1 MLSTIKRIIR
11 WTGPY
16 KKRLYLGFFYSFLVS
31 SFAAMPIFAAAY
43 TLGRVIA
50 DWRGETELQPG
61 FLWLM
66 LAALVAFVLLRFL
79 FSYLRART
87 QESIGHEVAAEQR
100 IRIGDI
106 LKRVPMGYFSK
117 NSIGEVS
124 AAVTT
129 ELSVLE
135 LQGMKMIDAVV
146 NGYISVLVVI
156 LFLIFFSPPMA
167 LISVAGVLLSAL
179 FLRMLN
185 RRSEKS
191 APLNHKA
198 QEDMIAGVIEYIRG
212 MAVVKA
218 FNQQSVSIEGVKRA
232 YRDSKAVNVRIEKE
246 FVPLN
251 CLHLLALKLASVL
264 IVLISAWF
272 VLGGRMEL
280 PIMLMMAMFSF
291 TIFAHVESINDA
303 AHVLG
308 IIDSTFHKLE
318 RIEQAE
324 FIDEEGKNIPLD
336 SYDIQ
341 FDHVTFGYDQREV
354 IKDASFLIPQNS
366 TAAIVGPSGSGKT
379 TICSLIARFYDVNA
393 GGITIGGHDVREFT
407 CDSLLSN
414 ISMVFQNVY
423 LFHDTVK
430 NNIGFGKPGAK
441 DEEII
446 AAARAARCHDF
457 IMELPD
463 GYDTVI
469 GEGGSSLSG
478 GEKQRISVARAI
490 LKNAPLVILDEA
502 TASVDPENEHHIQEA
517 ISALTRGKTVIVIAH
532 RLATIQNVDQILVMD
547 NGRIAQRGTH
557 EELLGQ
563 EGIYKKFLAIRQAAE
578 GWSITEA
585 STVQT
590 G

>member
-16 KKRLYLGFFYSFLVS
+16 KRRLYLGFFYSFLAS
-31 SFAAMPIFAAAY
+31 NFAAMPIFAASY
-43 TLGRVIA
+43 TLGRVIS

-66 LAALVAFVLLRFL
+66 LAALAALVLLRFL
-79 FSYLRART
+79 FSYLRARM
-87 QESIGHEVAAEQR
+87 QESIGHEVASEQR
-100 IRIGDI
+100 IQIGDI
-106 LKRVPMGYFSK
+106 LKRVPMGYFAK
-117 NSIGEVS
+117 NTIGDVS

-156 LFLIFFSPPMA
+156 LFLVFFSPPMA

-179 FLRMLN
+179 FLRALN

-191 APLNHKA
+191 APVNHKA
-198 QEDMIAGVIEYIRG
+198 QEDMISGTVEYIRG

-218 FNQQSVSIEGVKRA
+218 FNQESVSIEGAKKA
-232 YRDSKAVNVRIEKE
+232 YRDSKMVNIRIEKE
-246 FVPLN
+246 FVPFN

-272 VLGGRMEL
+272 VLNGGMEL
-280 PIMLMMAMFSF
+280 PVMLMMAMFSF
-291 TIFAHVESINDA
+291 TIFGHVESINDA
-303 AHVLG
+303 AHILG
-308 IIDSTFHKLE
+308 IIDSTFDKLE
-318 RIEQAE
+318 KIERAE
-324 FIDEEGKNIPLD
+324 FIDREGKDIPID

-341 FDHVTFGYDQREV
+341 FDHVSFGYDIREV
-354 IKDASFLIPQNS
+354 IRDASFLVPQNT

-379 TICSLIARFYDVNA
+379 TLCNLIARFYDVND
-393 GGITIGGHDVREFT
+393 GKITIGGHDVREFT

-430 NNIGFGKPGAK
+430 NNIGFGKPNAS

-446 AAARAARCHDF
+446 AAAKAARCHDF

-463 GYDTVI
+463 GYNTVI

-478 GEKQRISVARAI
+478 GEKQRVSIARAI
-490 LKNAPLVILDEA
+490 LKNAPIIILDEA
-502 TASVDPENEHHIQEA
+502 TASVDPENEHQIQEA
-517 ISALTRGKTVIVIAH
+517 ISTLTHGKTVIVIAH

-547 NGRIAQRGTH
+547 NGRIVQKGTH
-557 EELLGQ
+557 EELIEQ

-578 GWSITEA
+578 GWSI
-585 STVQT
+585 
-590 G
+590 